1 MSVYFAFVQR
11 WRERRQ
17 VDGLCWAATWM
28 GFRFPFCGDLQL
40 RPRKQRVILIQVSR
54 TRWVEPGESVSSWGK
69 KKKKTQTKCAEILSS
84 EMSVHFI
91 LAKMLIKQ
99 LCRMSR
105 SFILLGKGMG
115 RMGNMFKKNTFTGSF
130 FYQYTKLMERIKA
143 NNKATKNNIFI
154 SNIHS
159 L

>member
-1 MSVYFAFVQR
+1 MIIIIINIIIICLSSMSVYFAFVQH

-69 KKKKTQTKCAEILSS
+69 KKKKPKQNAQRYWAVKWVCISFWPKCSS
-84 EMSVHFI
+84 NNCVGCQGHSFC
-91 LAKMLIKQ
+91 LAKEWEEWEICLKKTRLQ
-99 LCRMSR
+99 EV
-105 SFILLGKGMG
+105 SFI
-115 RMGNMFKKNTFTGSF
+115 NT
-130 FYQYTKLMERIKA
+130 Q
-143 NNKATKNNIFI
+143 N
-154 SNIHS
+154 
-159 L
+159 